1 METPAL
7 FSRNHKV
14 IARQYF
20 WLSLVA
26 AIAAVA
32 LSIVMRFHL
41 SHPGTDSAIAPEDYL
56 AVMTLHGTL
65 MVFFVLTVA
74 PQNAFGNLVLP
85 LQLGAREMAFP
96 TLNMLSFWLTA
107 ASLAVIVASYFAPGG
122 GPISGWTAYPPLSA
136 VGAVAGP
143 GQGTGQTLWL
153 VGIAIFS
160 VASLMSS
167 VNFIATTLECLP
179 MPVPLTCWN
188 WFVSAILGLLAF
200 SVLLPA
206 AGLLLMDRLAGTS
219 FFIPGGL
226 LIGDTLIKQSGGSPL
241 LWQHLFWF
249 FGHPEV
255 YIAILPGMGLISQIL
270 SNFSRRPV
278 FGYPAMVASTL
289 AIGFFGLLIWGHHMF
304 ISGLNPYSAIA
315 FSVLTMVIAVP
326 SSVKTLN
333 WIATIWGGR
342 LELTV
347 PMLFALGFV
356 SIFVTGGLSGIFL
369 GQPVLD
375 QYFHDTYFVV
385 AHFHLIMGVAS
396 VFALFAGT
404 HYWFPLLFGR
414 MMNERLGKLHF
425 YLTFL
430 GAYAIF
436 LPMHFLGFAG
446 NPRRYAELTNFRFLM
461 DLLPIHQSI
470 THAAYFT
477 AAAQLIFLANLAW
490 SLFRGQPAPPNP
502 WRSTFPE
509 WPQQSSDT
517 NLIGT
522 KPELL

>member
-1 METPAL
+1 METRTI
-7 FSRNHKV
+7 FSRDHKV
-14 IARQYF
+14 IGRQFYC
-20 WLSLVA
+20 LSLFSALVA
-26 AIAAVA
+26 IA
-32 LSIVMRFHL
+32 LSIFMRFHL
-41 SHPGTDSAIAPEDYL
+41 VNSAGDGIAHESYL
-56 AVMTLHGTL
+56 AIMTLHGTL
-65 MVFFVLTVA
+65 MLFFVLTIA

-85 LQLGAREMAFP
+85 LQLRAQEMALP
-96 TLNMLSFWLTA
+96 TLNMLSFCLTVL
-107 ASLAVIVASYFAPGG
+107 SLALVIASYFAHGG

-136 VGAVAGP
+136 VGAIAGP

-153 VGIAIFS
+153 VGVGVFAI
-160 VASLMSS
+160 ASLIGS
-167 VNFIATTLECLP
+167 VNFITTTLEHLH
-179 MPVPLTCWN
+179 MPIPLTCWN
-188 WFVSAILGLLAF
+188 WFVASVLGLLAF

-206 AGLLLMDRLAGTS
+206 AVLLLMDRLAGTS
-219 FFIPGGL
+219 FFVPGGL
-226 LIGDTLIKQSGGSPL
+226 MVGDTILNRQGGSPL

-255 YIAILPGMGLISQIL
+255 YIAILPGMGLVSQVL

-289 AIGFFGLLIWGHHMF
+289 AIGFLGLLIWGHHMF

-342 LELTV
+342 LELTTA
-347 PMLFALGFV
+347 MLFALGFV
-356 SIFVTGGLSGIFL
+356 SIFVTGGLSGLFL

-396 VFALFAGT
+396 IFGLFSAT
-404 HYWFPLLFGR
+404 FYWFPLLFGR
-414 MMNERLGKLHF
+414 LMNERLGKLHF

-461 DLLPIHQSI
+461 DLLPLHQAI
-470 THAAYFT
+470 TYAAYFT
-477 AAAQLIFLANLAW
+477 AAAQLLFVANLLW
-490 SLFRGQPAPPNP
+490 SIGWGAKSPPNP
-502 WRSTFPE
+502 WKASSPE
-509 WPQQSSDT
+509 WVRAESHT
-517 NLIGT
+517 LG
-522 KPELL
+522 

>member
-1 METPAL
+1 MALPTL
-7 FSRNHKV
+7 FSRDHKV
-14 IARQYF
+14 IARQYY
-20 WLSLVA
+20 WLALAAALLAIGLSLF
-26 AIAAVA
+26 
-32 LSIVMRFHL
+32 MRFHL
-41 SHPGTDSAIAPEDYL
+41 AHPGGTDGIAPEDYL
-56 AVMTLHGTL
+56 SVMTLHGTL

-74 PQNAFGNLVLP
+74 PQSAFGNLVLP
-85 LQLGAREMAFP
+85 LQLGAPEMAFP

-107 ASLAVIVASYFAPGG
+107 LSLALVVASFLAPGG

-136 VGAVAGP
+136 VGTLSGP

-153 VGIAIFS
+153 IGIAVFS
-160 VASLMSS
+160 IASLIGS
-167 VNFIATTLECLP
+167 VNFITTTLDHLRP
-179 MPVPLTCWN
+179 PLPLTCWN
-188 WFVSAILGLLAF
+188 WFIAAVLGLLAF

-206 AGLLLMDRLAGTS
+206 AALLLMDRLAGTS
-219 FFIPGGL
+219 FFLPAAL
-226 LIGDTLIKQSGGSPL
+226 VFGDTLLPHQGGSPL

-270 SNFSRRPV
+270 STFSRRPV

-289 AIGFFGLLIWGHHMF
+289 AIGFLGLLIWGHHMF
-304 ISGLNPYSAIA
+304 STGLNPYSAIA

-333 WIATIWGGR
+333 WLATIWGGR

-356 SIFVTGGLSGIFL
+356 SVFVTGGLSGLFL

-385 AHFHLIMGVAS
+385 AHFHLIMGLAS
-396 VFALFAGT
+396 IFALFAGT
-404 HYWFPLLFGR
+404 YYWFPLLFGR
-414 MMNERLGKLHF
+414 LMHERLGKLHF

-461 DLLPIHQSI
+461 DLLPLHQFI
-470 THAAYFT
+470 TQAAYLT
-477 AAAQLIFLANLAW
+477 AAAQLLFLANLLWTLLRAP
-490 SLFRGQPAPPNP
+490 SSPPNP
-502 WRSTFPE
+502 WQAETAE
-509 WPQQSSDT
+509 WPRSQ
-517 NLIGT
+517 
-522 KPELL
+522 